1 MRFSVTNVTV
11 LLTFSDTPPQR
22 LLQDT
27 DFMADDPSSLSA
39 LLRCWL
45 PDEAAVQDHAEAGA
59 GQRLSPTLSQV
70 TRWMRDAQHKL
81 TVHRAALQDGH
92 AMLLATSL
100 DAEALGTGYALI
112 GDWDMARSYWLR
124 ACYYGVQ
131 LLRQASQQAHPVVPC
146 DGLRLVVCALA
157 AGDMSL
163 ARQVI
168 GLQQEQAGQVRLNRL
183 AQAILQALLL
193 WLDGQGSQ
201 GCHLLRQVIGSSRA
215 DRQYLFC
222 YRGLLAMCWALLGI
236 FSADAAMFNAGVM
249 GQLAVHH
256 HWALGR
262 TGDSE
267 EAFICLSA
275 LAMINL
281 GQLQGL
287 EQDVFDLLIP
297 QGLVL
302 ART

>member
-1 MRFSVTNVTV
+1 
-11 LLTFSDTPPQR
+11 
-22 LLQDT
+22 
-27 DFMADDPSSLSA
+27 MADAPSSLSA

-45 PDEAAVQDHAEAGA
+45 PGEAAGQGHTTTAM

-70 TRWMRDAQHKL
+70 TRWMRDAQHQL

-92 AMLLATSL
+92 VMLLATSL

-124 ACYYGVQ
+124 ACHYG
-131 LLRQASQQAHPVVPC
+131 RQALSQATQQAQSVSAC
-146 DGLRLVVCALA
+146 DCLRLVVCALA
-157 AGDMSL
+157 AGDMAL
-163 ARQVI
+163 ARQLI
-168 GLQQEQAGQVRLNRL
+168 CLQQAQAGQVGLNRL
-183 AQAILQALLL
+183 AGVILSVLLL
-193 WLDGQGSQ
+193 WLEGQGSQ
-201 GCHLLRQVIGSSRA
+201 GSALLRQAIGSSRT

-262 TGDSE
+262 AGDSE
-267 EAFICLSA
+267 EEFICLSA